1 MFKGIDHA
9 VSTNLP
15 SVGGLPHR
23 CVIHTMRVDLT
34 DPDIRLFSTPRIKNN
49 YVNQSREVAG
59 YTVSDFLRT
68 NRLQV
73 AINANTFEPGEY
85 YLPAGTAMYILGLA
99 ISQGEIVSQAE
110 QSVSSSILFDSS
122 NRGLIIPTNWPATNV
137 TGIFTAVSGLYPVLV
152 GGTNVGYNYPTAGDV
167 HGVNPRTAFGLSKDR
182 RYLYLMTIDGRQP
195 GYSEGAF
202 DYETGEWLR
211 LAGAYDGINLDGG
224 GSTTLSI
231 EDTTGKPVRLNK
243 PSAVAD
249 SGRERTVGS
258 HFGVFAK
265 PLPGFINNVQSSPD
279 DTTALITWTTLQPST
294 SQVQYGSNVN
304 FGSASPIDPTVLTN
318 HSVTLTGLTP
328 NSVYYYRVLSKVG
341 AQQYASSNFF
351 FVTTNYVTTNHV
363 FDITQSWKFS
373 VEGFASSAWTAPGL
387 DDSTWSGPGSGLLWV
402 DVRPTGPNPAVEP
415 KNTQMPAN
423 PANSG
428 YPYRTYYFRTHFTL
442 ASPGTGSSLAISA
455 FVDDGAVFYLNGSE
469 IYRLRMNANPDSQ
482 TLALTYPCN
491 GDAIC
496 TDDFLIPPESIPS
509 LVAGD
514 NVLAVEVHNYNALSA
529 DITFGMSLDQI
540 IPVVRT
546 AKLAVRQSGGGV
558 TLTWDGSAFAL
569 QSAPESVGPW
579 TDITGTVTSP
589 FTTPATES
597 ARYFRLRGR

>member
-15 SVGGLPHR
+15 SPGGLPHR

-73 AINANTFEPGEY
+73 AINANTFEPSEY
-85 YLPAGTAMYILGLA
+85 YQPAGTAMYILGLA
-99 ISQGEIVSQAE
+99 VSQGEIVSQAE
-110 QSVSSSILFDSS
+110 RNESASILFDNS
-122 NRGLIIPTNWPATNV
+122 NRGLIVPTNWPATNM

-152 GGTNVGYNYPTAGDV
+152 GGTNIGYGYPTSGDV

-211 LAGAYDGINLDGG
+211 LAGASDGINLDGG
-224 GSTTLSI
+224 GSTTLTVV
-231 EDTTGKPVRLNK
+231 DTTGKPVRLNK

-265 PLPGFINNVQSSPD
+265 PLPGFINDVQASPE
-279 DTTALITWTTLQPST
+279 DTTTLITWTTLQPST
-294 SQVQYGSNVN
+294 SQVQYGSNTN
-304 FGSASPIDPTVLTN
+304 FGSSSVIDPTALTN

-328 NSVYYYRVLSKVG
+328 NSVYYYRVLSTVG

-351 FVTTNYVTTNHV
+351 FATTNYVTTNHV
-363 FDITQSWKFS
+363 FDITQSWRFS
-373 VEGFASSAWTAPGL
+373 VEGFASPAWTSPGF
-387 DDSTWSGPGSGLLWV
+387 DDSTWSGPGPGLLWV

-442 ASPGTGSSLAISA
+442 ASAGTGSSLAISA

-482 TLALTYPCN
+482 TLALTYPCD

-514 NVLAVEVHNYNALSA
+514 NVLAVEIHNYNALSA

-540 IPVVRT
+540 VPVVRT
-546 AKLAVRQSGGGV
+546 AKLSVRQSGGGV

-579 TDITGTVTSP
+579 TDITGTVASP